1 MLVIRRKVGQT
12 LVIGEDVEVEI
23 LESAGSSVK
32 LGIRA
37 PRAIAVARKEILVVG
52 EQNRAAAHPVAS
64 VEEIAKRFKNLTAE
78 PIRPL

>member
-12 LVIGEDVEVEI
+12 LMIGEDVEVEI
-23 LESAGSSVK
+23 LESAGSNVK

-37 PRAIAVARKEILVVG
+37 PRSVSVARKEIRVVG
-52 EQNRAAAHPVAS
+52 DQNRASARPVDAL
-64 VEEIAKRFKNLTAE
+64 EEIAKRFKKLAAE

>member
-12 LVIGEDVEVEI
+12 LVIGEDVEIDI

-37 PRAIAVARKEILVVG
+37 PRTIAVARKEIRLVG
-52 EQNRAAAHPVAS
+52 EQNRAAAQPVAGLK
-64 VEEIAKRFKNLTAE
+64 EIAKRFKTLSPE
-78 PIRPL
+78 PIRPV